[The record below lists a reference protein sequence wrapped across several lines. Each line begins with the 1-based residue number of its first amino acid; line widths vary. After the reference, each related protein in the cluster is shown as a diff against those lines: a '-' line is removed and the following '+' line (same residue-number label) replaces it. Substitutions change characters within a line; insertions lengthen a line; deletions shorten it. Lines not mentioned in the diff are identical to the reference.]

1 METLQK
7 YFDAMLADT
16 PTDFHRYLW
25 NKIDWE
31 ERMIGLKGPRGVGKT
46 TMLLQY
52 AKEKLDRNTTL
63 FVNAEDLFFTSHT
76 IVDLADE
83 FVRHGGKVLMIDEV
97 HKYENWSRELK
108 LIYDYHAQL
117 KVIFTGSSIL
127 DIEHGEADLSR
138 RVVAYDMQGLS
149 FREYLSFNHI
159 ADIPTATLSE
169 IIEHKTQIPNGFH
182 PYIYFQKYLQM
193 GYYPFA
199 VEPNFERKLLQTI
212 TKTLEIDIPQYTEMT
227 VANVRKMKQLLSIVS
242 ESVPFKPNMT
252 SIAQVLEVSRN
263 IIPEWFVYMERA
275 GLIAQLR
282 SETKGIRN
290 LGKVDK
296 IYLDNPNIMYVIG
309 KQNVDIGNLRET
321 FFYNQTKAQHEVKAS
336 TEADFKIGALTFE
349 VGGKN
354 KKQKQIVNIENA
366 FIVKDDIETGYMNVV
381 PLWAF
386 GLLY

>member
-16 PTDFHRYLW
+16 PTGFHRYLW

-31 ERMIGLKGPRGVGKT
+31 ERMIGLKGPRGIGKT

-63 FVNAEDLFFTSHT
+63 FVNAEDLYFTSHT

-309 KQNVDIGNLRET
+309 KRNVDIGNLRET

-366 FIVKDDIETGYMNVV
+366 FIVKDDIEIGYMNVV

>member
-1 METLQK
+1 MEKLQR

-25 NKIDWE
+25 NKIDWS
-31 ERMIGLKGPRGVGKT
+31 ERMIGLKGPRGIGKT
-46 TMLLQY
+46 TLLLQY

-63 FVNAEDLFFTSHT
+63 FVNAEDLYFSSHT
-76 IVDLADE
+76 LVDLADE
-83 FVRHGGKVLMIDEV
+83 FVRYGGEVFMIDEV

-108 LIYDYHAQL
+108 LIYDYHTQL

-159 ADIPTATLSE
+159 AEIPVTTLNQ
-169 IIEHKTQIPNGFH
+169 IIEHKAQVPDGFH
-182 PYIYFQKYLQM
+182 PYVYFKEYLKT
-193 GYYPFA
+193 GYYPFSK
-199 VEPNFERKLLQTI
+199 EPNFEQKLMQAI
-212 TKTLEIDIPQYTEMT
+212 TKTLEIDIPQYTEMN
-227 VANVRKMKQLLSIVS
+227 VANIRKMKHLLSIVS

-252 SIAQVLEVSRN
+252 SIAQILEVSRN
-263 IIPEWFVYMERA
+263 IIPEWLTYMERA

-282 SETKGIRN
+282 NDTDGIRS

-296 IYLDNPNIMYVIG
+296 VYLDNPNIMYVLG
-309 KQNVDIGNLRET
+309 KEYVDIGNIRET
-321 FFYNQTKAQHEVKAS
+321 FFFNQTRVNHEARTS
-336 TEADFKIGALTFE
+336 IEADFKLGEITFE

-354 KKQKQIVNIENA
+354 KKQKQIAKVENA
-366 FIVKDDIETGYMNVV
+366 FVVKDDIETGFLNVI
-381 PLWAF
+381 PLWEF